1 MTSLQRKQQGF
12 TIVELLI
19 VIVVIG
25 ILAALVITTFT
36 GIQQKARN
44 TERQTDINGL
54 HQALEAFYAQESRYP
69 SFTELNTSTFR
80 TGPDAKLK
88 GLDPGAFKDPKT
100 AQTGPNYNV
109 VSAPAA
115 GDYAY
120 VPKNDAGST
129 ACATDCSTY
138 ELTATLEGKT
148 PAELYVKK
156 SL

>member
-1 MTSLQRKQQGF
+1 MTSLNRKQQGF

-54 HQALEAFYAQESRYP
+54 HQAIEAYYASESRYP
-69 SFTELNTSTFR
+69 SFTELNDPAFR
-80 TGPDAKLK
+80 KANLK

-100 AQTGPNYNV
+100 AQTAEPYLV
-109 VSAPAA
+109 VSAPAEK
-115 GDYAY
+115 DYAY
-120 VPKNDAGST
+120 QPLVDGAACT
-129 ACATDCSTY
+129 ANCNEYT
-138 ELTATLEGKT
+138 LTATLESKDT
-148 PAELYVKK
+148 PKPTYVKK